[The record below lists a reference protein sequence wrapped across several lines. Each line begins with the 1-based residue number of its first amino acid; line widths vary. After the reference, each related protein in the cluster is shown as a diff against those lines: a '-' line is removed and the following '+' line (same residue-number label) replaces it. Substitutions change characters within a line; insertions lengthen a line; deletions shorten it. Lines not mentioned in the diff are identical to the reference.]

1 MPHYRLFYLWES
13 LLTST
18 FLKAL
23 AQQNMSY
30 PHKHLKPLAVLASV
44 MGNPLQN
51 KLNILYT
58 LFPGL
63 VKSTY
68 SRLQDQ

>member
-1 MPHYRLFYLWES
+1 
-13 LLTST
+13 
-18 FLKAL
+18 
-23 AQQNMSY
+23 MSY

-51 KLNILYT
+51 KLKALYT

-63 VKSTY
+63 IKSTY
-68 SRLQDQ
+68 SRLQDQQPVTVYAGWIAYISIAQ